1 VSQRAPRAPS
11 RVPRPPEAATLAA
24 VRPVPTLAALA
35 AALGAR
41 GLALRGAFHPDAA
54 RDAIRLP
61 DGRSAGTVAL
71 AGQAGPASWE
81 RFTRERRDE
90 PDPLDTWAARALDAV
105 ADAAGAHVVLP
116 QEGPPFAP
124 FQQWARRA
132 EPVFPSPLGV
142 LIHPEY
148 GLWHAYRG
156 ALLFAERLALAPE
169 ATPRGVDLE
178 SPCAA
183 CPSRPCL
190 SACPVG
196 AYAPPLPDGTVRYDD
211 AVCAAHV
218 ASPAGAACREG
229 GCLARQA
236 CPVGRAHAYGA
247 DQQRFHLAAFLRA
260 RRR

>member
-1 VSQRAPRAPS
+1 MAAQTSACRDRRKLRRSPAVSPVR
-11 RVPRPPEAATLAA
+11 TLAD
-24 VRPVPTLAALA
+24 LA
-35 AALGAR
+35 AALRDR

-61 DGRSAGTVAL
+61 DGRSAGTLAL
-71 AGQAGPASWE
+71 AGQAGPGLWA
-81 RFTRERRDE
+81 RFGRERRDE
-90 PDPLDTWAARALDAV
+90 PDPLDAWAARALAAV
-105 ADAAGAHVVLP
+105 ADATGAHVVLP

-132 EPVFPSPLGV
+132 EPVFPSPLGI

-156 ALLFAERLALAPE
+156 ALLFAERLAADPQT
-169 ATPRGVDLE
+169 TPIGVDPE
-178 SPCAA
+178 SPCATCA
-183 CPSRPCL
+183 AQPCL

-196 AYAPPLPDGTVRYDD
+196 AYAPPRPDGAVRYDD
-211 AVCAAHV
+211 ALCAGHV

-236 CPVGRAHAYGA
+236 CPVGRVHAYGA
-247 DQQRFHLAAFLRA
+247 DQQRFHLAAFLAA
-260 RRR
+260 RQR